1 MLKDKIKTV
10 ITKVLDKLGKDYP
23 FKVEIPPEG
32 FGDFSTNVALVGA
45 KHFKKSPKDVA
56 EILVSELKA
65 ETIFE
70 EISVAGPGFIN
81 FKISRTA
88 LLDVLKEILNNK
100 ESFGRSDLGGQ
111 VKIQFEYGSANPTG
125 PLTVAHGRQ
134 IVIGDV
140 LVNVF
145 KELGYDVKNEV
156 YFNDA
161 GKQISL
167 LGRSLWVRYNE
178 LFGKK
183 YDIPEG
189 GYKGDYLIDVAK
201 KLKDEIGDRYLDKW
215 NKEVEEFFKNYAVE
229 NMKASMIRTFG
240 ILGSKFDNF
249 FSEKSLIE
257 NGTVDEIIRIFR
269 EKDLVYEKD
278 GALWFR
284 VSKFVNEDDK
294 VLIRSDGT
302 PTYFLT
308 DIAYHYDKYRRNFE
322 RVYDIWGSDH
332 QGHIPRMKAGM
343 KALDLPDDF
352 FNVIIHQYVI
362 LKKDGKL
369 LKMSTREGK
378 FVTLDELI
386 EKVGV
391 DAVRYFFARIDPST
405 HLVFDMDLAVKRS
418 MENPVYYVQYAHAR
432 VCSLFKQLEQKGLK
446 YEPLKYIE
454 HLGNED
460 ERKLIKTLSLYPD
473 VLKEIH
479 TTFSPSKLTNY
490 LEELAHDFHQFY
502 TKNTIID
509 IKDPEISSAR
519 LDLSEAVRIVI
530 KKGLNILGVSAP
542 ERM

>member
-10 ITKVLDKLGKDYP
+10 ITRVLDKLGKDYP